1 MIFLAFGFEAELGGV
16 RGQLAEPRLF
26 PKHFLF
32 SLSFSIWAL
41 TCTVTK
47 RGTCGCT
54 VCVRLCMNVHAA
66 LKTGH
71 PSALVLQCT
80 YVVMYAECKS
90 RKDVPDI

>member
-1 MIFLAFGFEAELGGV
+1 
-16 RGQLAEPRLF
+16 
-26 PKHFLF
+26 
-32 SLSFSIWAL
+32 
-41 TCTVTK
+41 
-47 RGTCGCT
+47 
-54 VCVRLCMNVHAA
+54 MNVHAA